1 MIIAN
6 VIKKIKYANVY
17 VTLIKIAQIA
27 MVHCRIYG
35 ILKVMRRCNDVADS
49 GEILFSGAL
58 LKRVD

>member
-1 MIIAN
+1 
-6 VIKKIKYANVY
+6 
-17 VTLIKIAQIA
+17 

-35 ILKVMRRCNDVADS
+35 ILKVMCRCKDVVDS